1 MSSLLCQL
9 SYKPN
14 AMLVGRLGFEPRF
27 AGLKVRCI
35 ASYANNPLVERL
47 GLEPRSAGVRVRYN
61 TNYKNDPFKYG
72 LGNGYLC

>member
-14 AMLVGRLGFEPRF
+14 AILVGRLGFEPRF

-35 ASYANNPLVERL
+35 ASYANNP
-47 GLEPRSAGVRVRYN
+47 
-61 TNYKNDPFKYG
+61 FKYG
-72 LGNGYLC
+72 LGNGYLFYTAMCGWQDLNLPDARF